1 MPHAVHEVAVFGLS
15 PMVTAELCNPTSFPR
30 GVNVSGMMQRYGAT
44 KAPIQ
49 PSGAA
54 AVILANRTTESAAL
68 ACNQA
73 QDQSLARGVN
83 VSGMMQCR
91 RSTVPFQLVKLTGPP
106 LPPRGA
112 AEVIVCTFFAFEN
125 PPSEPATFC
134 KFQASQQ
141 QVLGSAS
148 CFIAARCASEL
159 GISALLECTLC
170 LALFAGP
177 AVPWNNPSLARG
189 VNVPGM
195 MQRHRHKVPS
205 IQLVKL
211 LGLLLP
217 ASHVFEEQASAPSA
231 FACEFQTS
239 QARGFGSWSSSLF
252 AARCTSELCMSTLVE
267 SLCVPWPSA
276 PAASWSKPSLARG
289 VNVPGMMQHY
299 RSIVP
304 SIQLDKLVCSLL
316 SPVIPCTSPV
326 LENRTSESATIRKSR
341 TSQKQVLGCAF
352 SFFPAR
358 CASELRMSPLLVFAL
373 CFALPAFP
381 AFPWHNP
388 SFARGVN
395 VPFMMQRRRNK
406 VPSSQLVKFTGPLLP
421 PKRAAALI
429 LRTSPVLENQASA
442 SSAFAC
448 ESRTSQARVF
458 GIRASPFAARCAS
471 ELGISALLDCTL
483 CFALSA
489 AVPWSNPNL
498 ACGVNVSGMMQRC
511 RSIVPSIQLENLV
524 GPLLPL
530 RKAAAVILWTSPGL
544 KTELLS
550 PPSLRRARCASEL
563 GISALLDCT
572 LCFALSAGPA
582 APWSCPRLACGVN
595 VSGMMQCLR
604 STVPSIQLENLVGP
618 LLPLRRARHPA
629 LENRAFESA
638 KSQTS
643 QPQILGSDSSFFA
656 AHCASELGISALLD
670 CTLCFALSA
679 AVPWSNPNLA
689 CGVNVSGMMQRCRSI
704 VPSIQLENLVGP
716 LLPLRKAA
724 AVILWT
730 SPGLKTELLSPPS
743 LRRARCASEL
753 GISGLLDCT
762 LCFALSAGPAAPW
775 SCPRLACGVNVS
787 GMMQCRRSTVP
798 SIQLENLVGPPL
810 PPRGAA
816 EVIVC
821 TLFAF
826 ENPPSEPATFC
837 KFQTSQQQVLGSASS
852 LFAARCASEL
862 GISALLE
869 CTLCLALFAG
879 PAVPWNNPSLARG
892 VNVPGMM
899 QRHRHKVPSIQ
910 LVKLLGLLLPAS
922 HVFEEQASAPSAFA
936 CEFQTSQARGFG
948 SWSSSLFAARCTSEL
963 CMSTLVESLCV
974 PWPSAPAA
982 SWSKPSLARGV
993 NVPGMMQHYRSV
1005 VPSIQLDK
1013 LVCSLLSPVIP
1024 CTSPVLENRT
1034 SESATIR
1041 RSRTSQKQV
1050 LGSTFSFFA
1059 ARCASELCMSA
1070 LLDYLCFALSAG
1082 SAVPCSTVPSIQP
1095 VSPTTAAAVILRTS
1109 PVLEKRT
1116 CQSIPFACKSR
1127 TSPGVFGSASLLCA
1141 RDAKKLHMSP
1151 LPASLGSSAMAL
1163 PGAAPS
1169 ARRRR
1174 S

>member
-1 MPHAVHEVAVFGLS
+1 MMCQPESDGRGAGAQLFQVFADDSIARSNLALIQNILGARLGRTPEPANVRSAARFVSDAALQAEQACLMPHALHEVAVFGLS

-112 AEVIVCTFFAFEN
+112 AEVIVCTLFAFEN

-134 KFQASQQ
+134 KFQTSQQ

-148 CFIAARCASEL
+148 SLFAARCASEL

-195 MQRHRHKVPS
+195 MQRHRNKVPS

-217 ASHVFEEQASAPSA
+217 PSPVFEKQASAPSA
-231 FACEFQTS
+231 FACEFQSS
-239 QARGFGSWSSSLF
+239 QARVFGSWSSSLF

-289 VNVPGMMQHY
+289 VNVPGMMQRY

-341 TSQKQVLGCAF
+341 TSQKQVLGSAF
-352 SFFPAR
+352 SFFAAR
-358 CASELRMSPLLVFAL
+358 CASELCMSPLLVFAL

-381 AFPWHNP
+381 GVPWHNP

-395 VPFMMQRRRNK
+395 VPFMMQRRNK

-483 CFALSA
+483 CFAKSA
-489 AVPWSNPNL
+489 AVPWSNPIL
-498 ACGVNVSGMMQRC
+498 ACIVNVSGMMQRC

-550 PPSLRRARCASEL
+550 PPSLRRVRCASEL

-582 APWSCPRLACGVN
+582 APWSNPRLACGVN
-595 VSGMMQCLR
+595 VSGMLQCRR

-618 LLPLRRARHPA
+618 LLPLRRAVAVILRMSPA

-643 QPQILGSDSSFFA
+643 QPQILGSDSSSFFA
-656 AHCASELGISALLD
+656 
-670 CTLCFALSA
+670 
-679 AVPWSNPNLA
+679 
-689 CGVNVSGMMQRCRSI
+689 
-704 VPSIQLENLVGP
+704 
-716 LLPLRKAA
+716 
-724 AVILWT
+724 
-730 SPGLKTELLSPPS
+730 
-743 LRRARCASEL
+743 ARCASEL
-753 GISGLLDCT
+753 V
-762 LCFALSAGPAAPW
+762 PW
-775 SCPRLACGVNVS
+775 SNPRLACGVNVS

-936 CEFQTSQARGFG
+936 CEFQTSQARVFG

-993 NVPGMMQHYRSV
+993 NVPGMMQHYRNI

-1041 RSRTSQKQV
+1041 KSRTSQKQV
-1050 LGSTFSFFA
+1050 LGSAFSFFA

-1095 VSPTTAAAVILRTS
+1095 VSPTTATAVILRTS

-1116 CQSIPFACKSR
+1116 CQSIAFACKSR

-1141 RDAKKLHMSP
+1141 RDAKKLRMSP